1 MTDKKQLFDQPSDV
15 DAKEG
20 NVHVDGPDEV
30 DVALTPEAAEETS
43 ERLNDKALMARGQR
57 RLKDYPH
64 KPKD

>member
-1 MTDKKQLFDQPSDV
+1 MTDKKRLFDQPSDV